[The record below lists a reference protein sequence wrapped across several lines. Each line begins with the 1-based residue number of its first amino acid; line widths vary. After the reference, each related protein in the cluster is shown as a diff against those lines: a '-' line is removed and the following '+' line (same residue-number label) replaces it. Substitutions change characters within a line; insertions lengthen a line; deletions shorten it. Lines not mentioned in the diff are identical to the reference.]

1 MARDLQYSI
10 DLYAKACKACAE
22 ECAKQASHHETCKE
36 CAEACA

>member
-10 DLYAKACKACAE
+10 DLYAKACAE